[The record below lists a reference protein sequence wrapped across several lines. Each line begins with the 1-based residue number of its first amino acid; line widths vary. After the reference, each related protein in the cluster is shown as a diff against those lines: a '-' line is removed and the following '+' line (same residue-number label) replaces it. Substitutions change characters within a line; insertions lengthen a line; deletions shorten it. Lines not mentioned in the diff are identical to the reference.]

1 MGSILIANA
10 NLESANRIAA
20 VLKGGGIQVQATCN
34 TGARVLDWA
43 NRNFR
48 GAVVVCS
55 TRLSDM
61 MAVRLPQLVNG
72 RFEFLFLVHAQQG
85 DISEQLGCAS
95 LTLPLSRVALISS
108 VNMLQR
114 ISDYSSLSL
123 KKRIESC
130 GMDEKTIINRAKSVL
145 ISRNNFTEQQAHRF
159 IQKKSMDYSKKMVE
173 TAMIIVE
180 TSN

>member
-1 MGSILIANA
+1 
-10 NLESANRIAA
+10 
-20 VLKGGGIQVQATCN
+20 
-34 TGARVLDWA
+34 
-43 NRNFR
+43 
-48 GAVVVCS
+48 
-55 TRLSDM
+55 
-61 MAVRLPQLVNG
+61 
-72 RFEFLFLVHAQQG
+72 
-85 DISEQLGCAS
+85 
-95 LTLPLSRVALISS
+95 
-108 VNMLQR
+108 MLQR